1 MLSSP
6 NVYKFNQ
13 VVLQDSDARVIDSNE
28 RMAERIAALSRSLQE
43 SIGEADGSDFTD
55 EFTDGIEAA
64 QVSLLLDEDAGN
76 VIKAE
81 PVYEGPSPE
90 ELIAEAQ
97 EQIDMMMNQ
106 ASQEAEQLRAQAY
119 EEGTAKGQSD
129 GYAKG
134 YSEAEALKA
143 QLRQEY
149 QDKEDQLIRIYQ
161 DKIREIEPSL
171 VDVLTDIYEH
181 VFHVQMA
188 DQRDVIMHL
197 LGNALRKMEGS
208 AEYLIHVSKEDLPF
222 VSMQKETLIES
233 CGAVNAHFDVIEDL
247 TLSKNQC
254 LVETENGIFDCSLGV
269 ELKELKKQL
278 LLLSYEGIERLNE
291 N

>member
-43 SIGEADGSDFTD
+43 SMGEVGGVDFTD
-55 EFTDGIEAA
+55 DFSDGIEAA
-64 QVSLLLDEDAGN
+64 QVSMLLEDEGSN
-76 VIKAE
+76 IIKAE
-81 PVYEGPSPE
+81 PVYDGPSPE

-97 EQIDMMMNQ
+97 EQIDAMMAQ
-106 ASQEAEQLRAQAY
+106 AAKEAEQLRNQAY
-119 EEGTAKGQSD
+119 EEGAAKGQSD
-129 GYAKG
+129 GYARG
-134 YSEAEALKA
+134 YSETEALKA
-143 QLRQEY
+143 QLHQEY
-149 QDKEDQLIRIYQ
+149 QEKEEQLIRIYQ
-161 DKIREIEPSL
+161 NKIHEIEPSMI
-171 VDVLTDIYEH
+171 DMLTDIYEH

-188 DQRDVIMHL
+188 DQREVIMHL

-208 AEYLIHVSKEDLPF
+208 SEYLIHVSKEDLPY
-222 VSMQKETLIES
+222 VSMQKEALVVA
-233 CGAVNAHFDVIEDL
+233 GGVVNAHFDIIEDL
-247 TLSKNQC
+247 TLNKNQC
-254 LVETENGIFDCSLGV
+254 LIETENGIFDCSLGV

-278 LLLSYEGIERLNE
+278 LLLSYEGVDRINE